1 MAIQMPINHLL
12 LLGAGFSRNWG
23 GWLAAE
29 ADEYLL
35 GHSAIDKTVRDV
47 LWHHRRRGGFEGALA
62 QLQND
67 DPKGERLG
75 RLQEALIQMFVDM
88 DRAFEGVNF
97 NFNHNLKE
105 SVSFFL
111 TRFDAI
117 FTLNQDLLLERHYL
131 RTDDVALKS
140 EGKWNQYR
148 LPGLK
153 KSIAE
158 AEAWGGVGVW
168 EPDETAFSIEAGTQP
183 YFKLHGSANWHVSG
197 SDQLLVMGGNKSG
210 TISKYAVLQKYH
222 SEFIARLSKENTKLM
237 IIGYSFGDDHINRS
251 ITDAIQAG
259 GLRTFIIDPLG
270 TDVFDKNRNAMIYS
284 PDKLAIDLWPSLIG
298 ASRRSLREVFG
309 TDRVEYEKIMR
320 FFV

>member
-1 MAIQMPINHLL
+1 MAIQMPANHLL

-47 LWHHRRRGGFEGALA
+47 LWHYRRRGGFEGALA

-67 DPKGERLG
+67 DPKGERLE

-88 DRAFEGVNF
+88 DKAFEGVNF
-97 NFNHNLKE
+97 NFNHHLKE
-105 SVSFFL
+105 SVSYFL

-131 RTDDVALKS
+131 QSDDVALKS
-140 EGKWNQYR
+140 QGKWNQYR

-153 KSIAE
+153 KSIAD
-158 AEAWGGVGVW
+158 AQVWGGVGVW
-168 EPDETAFSIEAGTQP
+168 EPDDQAFSVNDSAQP
-183 YFKLHGSANWHVSG
+183 YFKLHGSANWQISG
-197 SDQLLVMGGNKSG
+197 SNQLLVMGGNKSG
-210 TISKYAVLQKYH
+210 MISKHPVLQKYH
-222 SEFIARLSKENTKLM
+222 SEFSSRLSRENTKLM
-237 IIGYSFGDDHINRS
+237 IVGYSFGDDHINRS
-251 ITDAIQAG
+251 ITNAIEAG
-259 GLRTFIIDPLG
+259 GLKTFIIDPLG

-298 ASRRSLREVFG
+298 ASRRSLRDIFG
-309 TDRVEYEKIMR
+309 TDRVEYEKVMR
-320 FFV
+320 FFT